1 MGRRA
6 LDANTAHPAM
16 AELIEFET
24 ERLRLRQWQE
34 SDFGSFAALNADP
47 QVMEYF
53 PEPLSSQASIEMA
66 EKIGSLIEQRGWG
79 FWAVEVKAAEPFIG
93 FCGLHVP
100 TATLPFSPCVEIGWR
115 LSSAH
120 WGKGYASEA
129 ARGSLNVAFQ
139 QLELSEI
146 VSFTTVGNQRS
157 RRVMERIGMK
167 YSGKFE
173 HPSLPENSL
182 LRPHV
187 LYRLQ
192 REQWEREKPNH

>member
-1 MGRRA
+1 
-6 LDANTAHPAM
+6 M

-24 ERLRLRQWQE
+24 ERLFLRQWQE
-34 SDFGSFAALNADP
+34 SDFKSFATLNADP
-47 QVMEYF
+47 KVMEYF
-53 PEPLSSQASIEMA
+53 PEPLSGQASTEMA
-66 EKIGSLIEQRGWG
+66 EKIHSLIKQRGWG
-79 FWAVEVKAAEPFIG
+79 FWAVEVKDAEPFIG

-129 ARGSLNVAFQ
+129 ARGALGVAFQ
-139 QLELSEI
+139 HLELPEI

-167 YSGKFE
+167 YSGEFE
-173 HPSLPENSL
+173 HPSLPKGSL
-182 LRPHV
+182 LRSHV
-187 LYRLQ
+187 LYRLR
-192 REQWEREKPNH
+192 REQWDAKA

>member
-1 MGRRA
+1 
-6 LDANTAHPAM
+6 M
-16 AELIEFET
+16 AELLEFET
-24 ERLRLRQWQE
+24 RRLRLRQWRE
-34 SDFGSFAALNADP
+34 SDFEPFAALNAAP
-47 QVMEYF
+47 QVMEFF
-53 PEPLSSQASIEMA
+53 PKPLGWQESNEMA
-66 EKIGSLIEQRGWG
+66 DKIRSLIEQHGWG
-79 FWAVEVKAAEPFIG
+79 FWALEIKGVESFIG

-129 ARGSLNVAFQ
+129 ARGALSVAFQ
-139 QLELSEI
+139 QLELPEV

-167 YSGKFE
+167 YSGQFE
-173 HPSLPENSL
+173 HPSLPENSP

-187 LYRLQ
+187 LYRL
-192 REQWEREKPNH
+192 RLEQWGVKA

>member
-1 MGRRA
+1 
-6 LDANTAHPAM
+6 M

-24 ERLRLRQWQE
+24 ERLCLRQWQE
-34 SDFGSFAALNADP
+34 SDFKPFATLNADP
-47 QVMEYF
+47 KVMEYL
-53 PEPLSSQASIEMA
+53 PEPLSGQASTEMA
-66 EKIGSLIEQRGWG
+66 EKIRLLIKQRGWG
-79 FWAVEVKAAEPFIG
+79 FWAVEVKGVEPFIG

-129 ARGSLNVAFQ
+129 ARGALHVAFQ
-139 QLELSEI
+139 HLELPEI

-157 RRVMERIGMK
+157 RRVMERIGME
-167 YSGKFE
+167 YNGQFE
-173 HPSLPENSL
+173 HPGLPENNP

-187 LYRLQ
+187 LYWLR
-192 REQWEREKPNH
+192 REQWGIKA

>member
-1 MGRRA
+1 MVK
-6 LDANTAHPAM
+6 
-16 AELIEFET
+16 LIEFET

-34 SDFGSFAALNADP
+34 SDFDPFADLNADP
-47 QVMEYF
+47 RVMEYF
-53 PEPLSSQASIEMA
+53 PEPLSREASNEMA
-66 EKIGSLIEQRGWG
+66 EKIRSLITDRGWG
-79 FWAVEVKAAEPFIG
+79 FWALEVKGAESFVG

-100 TATLPFSPCVEIGWR
+100 AATLPFSPCVEIGWR

-129 ARGSLNVAFQ
+129 ARGALKIAFE
-139 QLELSEI
+139 QLEFPEI

-167 YSGKFE
+167 YSGDFE
-173 HPSLPENSL
+173 HPSLSDNSL
-182 LRPHV
+182 LRAHV

-192 REQWEREKPNH
+192 RMSEG